1 MTDLVEDKLIDN
13 ESENGVQVVEQ
24 NEKPEE
30 KTLTKTQLKKKKKLE
45 NIMKIR
51 IEKRKS
57 CS

>member
-51 IEKRKS
+51 IE
-57 CS
+57 